1 MHKLVIISYIFKY
14 LVQQDGNQN
23 YKERITY
30 SKHFESILDAYGLM
44 VIKTI
49 KNVSQVLVIK

>member
-1 MHKLVIISYIFKY
+1 MFKY
-14 LVQQDGNQN
+14 LVQQERNKN

-30 SKHFESILDAYGLM
+30 SKHFEFILDAYDLM

-49 KNVSQVLVIK
+49 KNVSPVLVIKYCCFLC